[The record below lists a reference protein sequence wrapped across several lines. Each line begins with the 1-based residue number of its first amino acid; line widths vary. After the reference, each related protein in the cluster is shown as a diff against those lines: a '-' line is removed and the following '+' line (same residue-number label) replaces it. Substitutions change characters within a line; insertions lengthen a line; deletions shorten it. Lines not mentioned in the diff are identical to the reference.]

1 MNNILKTKIFQLFSN
16 ISQILINTTYGE
28 YIHSR
33 IRYSEYKISLLSLL
47 RWIESIPTSRN
58 ITFKINAARR
68 CEGYENKYVG
78 VTWLEDIISS
88 SIKET
93 FNNHKWSITL
103 NKEKR
108 IWQKDHE
115 YDTDYLLITK
125 IV

>member
-1 MNNILKTKIFQLFSN
+1 MNNILKTKIFQLFPN
-16 ISQILINTTYGE
+16 INQMIIHTTYGTSSASWL
-28 YIHSR
+28 H
-33 IRYSEYKISLLSLL
+33 YSEYRICLLSLL
-47 RWIESIPTSRN
+47 KWIQSVSSSKN

-68 CEGYENKYVG
+68 CEGDENKYVG

-93 FNNHKWSITL
+93 FNNHKWNITL
-103 NKEKR
+103 NKEKGE
-108 IWQKDHE
+108 WTKDHE